1 MKKILVPLDFS
12 TRSLSA
18 LELAAETALRTKA
31 SVTLFHV
38 IADPFIFLSA
48 PNSYLS
54 PVIDTGI
61 QADYIMKLE
70 KSSKENLNKIASKQF
85 LKSLK
90 VSAVTKT
97 GGSIYREILNYAED
111 NKFDM
116 IVMGTNGAVSIG
128 EIFLGTNAERII
140 RFTAIPVLVI
150 GMKLKSPV
158 IKNILFASKFDGT
171 AEHVFPFISSFA
183 KLFNAKM
190 HLLRVNSKDDFM
202 PTETAIEKMKS
213 LCKGKKE
220 NYEIAVRDA
229 YEIDDGI
236 VKYAAEIKA
245 DLIAVGVHRRS
256 GPSRLFT
263 DRIVEG
269 LLRLTGIPV
278 LGVDIKKQ

>member
-1 MKKILVPLDFS
+1 MKKILVPVDFS
-12 TRSLSA
+12 TRSISA
-18 LELAAETALRTKA
+18 LELAAETATLTKS

-38 IADPFIFLSA
+38 IVDPFIFLSA

-54 PVIDTGI
+54 PIIDTGI
-61 QADYIMKLE
+61 QADYITKLE
-70 KSSKENLNKIASKQF
+70 KSSKENLKKLASKPF

-90 VSAVTKT
+90 VYTVTKT

-116 IVMGTNGAVSIG
+116 IVMGTNGATSIG

-140 RFTAIPVLVI
+140 RFTDIPVLVI
-150 GMKLKSPV
+150 GKKLKAPV
-158 IKNILFASKFDGT
+158 IRNIVFASKFDET
-171 AEHVFPFISSFA
+171 ANQVFPFINNFA

-202 PTETAIEKMKS
+202 PTQTAIERMES
-213 LCKGKKE
+213 FYKGKKSDF
-220 NYEIAVRDA
+220 EIAVRDA

-236 VKYAAEIKA
+236 VKYAGEIKA